1 MPHPRQVPG
10 NDKNAI
16 RRSHREEHM
25 SGVTRGQ
32 LARLPGGPIARRAFL
47 RAAAGAAALPLLP
60 SIAPAA
66 DYPSRPVRVIA
77 GQAPGSSSDIIA
89 RLISQRL
96 SERLGQQFVVEDRP
110 GAGGNIATEAVVRAT
125 ADGYTLL
132 LVNSQNAIS
141 ASLYKLNF
149 DFIRD
154 IDPIAG
160 VTLVPL
166 IMEVNPAVPAKTV
179 PEFIAYAKANAG
191 KITMASA
198 GVGGPQHVAG
208 ELFKMMAG
216 VDMVHVPYRG
226 STPALV
232 DLMGGQ
238 VQVMFDVTPSSL
250 PHVKAGKLRPL
261 GVTST
266 ARLEVLPD
274 VPPVGDFLPGY
285 QAAGWIGFGAP
296 HGTPREIVDMLN
308 KEIVATLADPTI
320 RTRVAD
326 LGGTMLPPG
335 SPGDFAR
342 FIAEETDKWAKVVKF
357 AGIKPE

>member
-1 MPHPRQVPG
+1 MSETMRPRPTAAV
-10 NDKNAI
+10 
-16 RRSHREEHM
+16 
-25 SGVTRGQ
+25 
-32 LARLPGGPIARRAFL
+32 ARRGFL
-47 RAAAGAAALPLLP
+47 RLAAGAAALPVLP
-60 SIAPAA
+60 RLARAE
-66 DYPSRPVRVIA
+66 DYPTRSVRVIA
-77 GQAPGSSSDIIA
+77 GQAAGSSSDIIA

-125 ADGYTLL
+125 PDGYTLL

-166 IMEVNPAVPAKTV
+166 IMEVNPEVPAKTV
-179 PEFIAYAKANAG
+179 PEFIAYAKANPG
-191 KITMASA
+191 KISMASA

-216 VDMVHVPYRG
+216 IDMVHVPYRG

-232 DLMGGQ
+232 DLLGGQ

-261 GVTST
+261 AVTST

-274 VPPVGDFLPGY
+274 TPPVSDYLPGY

-296 HGTPREIVDMLN
+296 HGTPRDIVDKLN
-308 KEIVATLADPTI
+308 TVIVGALADPTI
-320 RTRVAD
+320 KTRVAD

-335 SPGDFAR
+335 SPDEFAK
-342 FIAEETDKWAKVVKF
+342 FIAAETEKWAKVVKF
-357 AGIKPE
+357 ASIKAE